1 MINNKLLNI
10 ETMKKLF
17 LFFYLSVVSIA
28 AFAAEQFVIF
38 TPAGNHF
45 PLVANGVPLSD
56 IHRFFRRQ
64 RGNDCCRQSSTRHTA
79 SMRKKPEL
87 LTSTSSKRCII
98 AGTYGTPFYKE
109 ADVSR
114 QNRQKRNWM
123 EKMKNTSCKSSPIL
137 ARE

>member
-45 PLVANGVPLSD
+45 PLVANGVP
-56 IHRFFRRQ
+56 
-64 RGNDCCRQSSTRHTA
+64 CPT
-79 SMRKKPEL
+79 
-87 LTSTSSKRCII
+87 
-98 AGTYGTPFYKE
+98 
-109 ADVSR
+109 
-114 QNRQKRNWM
+114 
-123 EKMKNTSCKSSPIL
+123 
-137 ARE
+137 

>member
-45 PLVANGVPLSD
+45 PLVANGVPSVSYT
-56 IHRFFRRQ
+56 H
-64 RGNDCCRQSSTRHTA
+64 
-79 SMRKKPEL
+79 
-87 LTSTSSKRCII
+87 LTLPT
-98 AGTYGTPFYKE
+98 T
-109 ADVSR
+109 
-114 QNRQKRNWM
+114 
-123 EKMKNTSCKSSPIL
+123 
-137 ARE
+137 

>member
-45 PLVANGVPLSD
+45 PLVANGVPCPIYIDSSEDKGVMIAAGNLQQD
-56 IHRFFRRQ
+56 ILQVCGKKARTLNKHKFETVYH
-64 RGNDCCRQSSTRHTA
+64 CRYLWHS
-79 SMRKKPEL
+79 
-87 LTSTSSKRCII
+87 
-98 AGTYGTPFYKE
+98 FYKE

-114 QNRQKRNWM
+114 QNRQKGIGW
-123 EKMKNTSCKSSPIL
+123 KK
-137 ARE
+137 